1 MVEKKFLTNDPDVA
15 LIILLFNDNNVE
27 YVKDLERKQA
37 YISKHSK
44 KTKTSKPTDDY
55 KWCNKEFLSSKKII
69 CVVKRYIFKSQR
81 RFLLFKLFVFL

>member
-1 MVEKKFLTNDPDVA
+1 MVENKFWKNDPDVA

-44 KTKTSKPTDDY
+44 KTKTSKPTNDY
-55 KWCNKEFLSSKKII
+55 NKEFPSSKKII